1 MRTDELHISSLIVHV
16 KPENISNLK
25 TCIEESQQ
33 AELVTVTE
41 KGKAIVVI
49 EAANQREIMKC
60 IDNIND
66 IDGVVHTSLVYH
78 EFEQSTQNNSEEAQ

>member
-16 KPENISNLK
+16 RPEKILDLK
-25 TCIEESQQ
+25 ACIQESPQ

-78 EFEQSTQNNSEEAQ
+78 EFEQSTQNNSEEGQ

>member
-1 MRTDELHISSLIVHV
+1 MRTDELHISSLNVHV
-16 KPENISNLK
+16 RPEKILDLK
-25 TCIEESQQ
+25 ACIQESPQ

-41 KGKAIVVI
+41 NGKAIVVI

-60 IDNIND
+60 IDNINV

-78 EFEQSTQNNSEEAQ
+78 EFEQSTQNNSEEGQ